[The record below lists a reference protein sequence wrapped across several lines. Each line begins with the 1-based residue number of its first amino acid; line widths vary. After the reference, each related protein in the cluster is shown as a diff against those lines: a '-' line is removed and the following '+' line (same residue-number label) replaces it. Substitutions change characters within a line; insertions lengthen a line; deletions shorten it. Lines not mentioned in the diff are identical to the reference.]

1 MDIRLAI
8 PSAQADA
15 VRSGIY
21 AFVSRMEARD
31 DVEGSVI
38 FITAAPLGPTWE
50 YRLEFVDPDEGEAF
64 LAFLPTICP
73 GEPSSKWITR

>member
-21 AFVSRMEARD
+21 AFVSTLEARN
-31 DVEGSVI
+31 DVEGSVV
-38 FITAAPLGPTWE
+38 FITVAPIGQTWE
-50 YRLEFVDPDEGEAF
+50 YRLEFADPDEGEAF
-64 LAFLPTICP
+64 LAFLPTIFP
-73 GEPSSKWITR
+73 GESPSKWITR